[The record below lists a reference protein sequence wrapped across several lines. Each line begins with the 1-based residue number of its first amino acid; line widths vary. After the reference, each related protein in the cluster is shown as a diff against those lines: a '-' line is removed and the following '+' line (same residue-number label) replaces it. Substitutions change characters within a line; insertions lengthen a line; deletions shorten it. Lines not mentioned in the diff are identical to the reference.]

1 MTLLRPAPRPPHSQ
15 DVTIRRGGAQDA
27 AEYCSC
33 VAAVA
38 RERKYLVTVDGFSLN
53 ETKTFLQ
60 GIESAGW
67 PCTVAIADGA
77 LIGWCDII
85 PRTALGFTHVGTL
98 GVGVARDWRCQ
109 GIGRRLIVE
118 CLAQARQTG
127 LERIELVVYSDN
139 ARAVHLYESLGF
151 RHEGRKV
158 GARKIDGYHQDELLM
173 ALRW

>member
-1 MTLLRPAPRPPHSQ
+1 MPPNSQ

-27 AEYCSC
+27 AGYCSC

-53 ETKTFLQ
+53 ETRAFLQ

-67 PCTVAIADGA
+67 PCAVAIAEGS

-85 PRTALGFTHVGTL
+85 PRTAVGFTHVGTL
-98 GVGVARDWRCQ
+98 GVGVTRDWRGQ

-118 CLAQARQTG
+118 CLAQARGSG

-139 ARAVHLYESLGF
+139 VRAMHLYESLGF
-151 RHEGRKV
+151 QHEGRRV
-158 GARKIDGYHQDELLM
+158 GARKIDGYYQDELLM